1 MEFRILGPLEV
12 VEDGRPVELGGQKQR
27 ALLAVL
33 LLHPNE
39 VVSQD
44 RLIDALWNG
53 APPDTAHKA
62 LQVHV
67 SQLRKL
73 IGKERLETR
82 PPGYLLRVADDE
94 LDLSLFQR
102 LRGEG
107 RLTEALA
114 LWRGPP
120 FSDFAYHGFAQA
132 EIARLEDQRLAC
144 LEEQVDQELDAGRHG
159 ELTGELEALVAQHPL
174 RERLRGQLM
183 LALYRSGRQ
192 AEALNAYQEARRALV
207 DELGIEPSREL
218 RELHQAILNQDLAL
232 DLVASPAPERDSARG
247 AFVGRERR
255 AGRADRRA
263 RRRHCRTRPP
273 VPARRRARHRQ
284 EPAGGRADR
293 RAQARG
299 ARVLVGRCW
308 EAGGAPAYWPWV
320 QSLRAYVRESDVDA
334 LSACL
339 GPGAA
344 ELTQLLPELRDL
356 VQDVPEPLML
366 DPEGARFRLFDAVS
380 SLLGTA
386 SCERPL
392 VLVLEDL
399 HAADEP
405 SLLLLRFVARQLAV
419 VRVLIVGTY
428 RDVDPVMREPLAA
441 TVAELAREPVTN
453 RVHLGGLAEQ
463 DVAAY
468 IELTTGESHVDLV
481 GPIHTET
488 DGNPLFLSEIVRL
501 LSSEEGMTAARA
513 GRLGV
518 SEGVRELID
527 GRVRRLPEEC
537 QSLLVLASVL
547 GREFGLRDLAAA
559 GGIDDDDLLGLLEDP
574 VAERVLV
581 GVPGAPAQLRF
592 AHALVRDVLYE
603 QLPAPRRVRLHRQVA
618 EALETVYA
626 SRPVPH
632 LAELAHHFV
641 EAAPGGNVA
650 RAVDYARRAAER
662 ALDQLAYEE
671 AARLYQ
677 LAIQAL
683 ELDPDDNV
691 QAELLLALGDAEMRA
706 GDSPAAKGHFLAV
719 AEHARRLRRP
729 ELLARAALGYG
740 GRTVVHVA
748 GPDHHLIELL
758 DAALAALGEEPTP
771 LRARLLARLSG
782 ALRDRPDR
790 GRREALSAEAVAIA
804 RRADDEQTLVYALDG
819 RLGATW
825 WPGFA
830 EERLPLA
837 GELIDLA
844 ERIGD
849 AERAFFGRGYR
860 MYAQLE
866 LGNVFDAY
874 EELEARAAIAERLR
888 EPALQWLV
896 AANRGLRA
904 LLEGSFGETDRLI
917 SSVRQFGARAQR
929 RDTVISVRH
938 QLVVLRREQGRLAED
953 TELAELLASEQGS
966 SLTWLQ
972 AYVDSEVG
980 NLSAARAGLDE
991 LLASDLAGLPSELE
1005 WLLALCLLSEVCQR
1019 LDQADH
1025 AAVLYSR
1032 LEPFAGLNAVSAP
1045 EVSVGAVARY
1055 LGILAST
1062 MSRWEDAARHFED
1075 ALEMNE
1081 RMGARPWLAHT
1092 QEDYGRMLLARDDE
1106 ERGREL
1112 LEQAL
1117 ATYRELGMEGALVRS
1132 AERAER

>member
-1 MEFRILGPLEV
+1 
-12 VEDGRPVELGGQKQR
+12 
-27 ALLAVL
+27 
-33 LLHPNE
+33 
-39 VVSQD
+39 
-44 RLIDALWNG
+44 
-53 APPDTAHKA
+53 
-62 LQVHV
+62 
-67 SQLRKL
+67 
-73 IGKERLETR
+73 
-82 PPGYLLRVADDE
+82 
-94 LDLSLFQR
+94 
-102 LRGEG
+102 
-107 RLTEALA
+107 
-114 LWRGPP
+114 
-120 FSDFAYHGFAQA
+120 
-132 EIARLEDQRLAC
+132 
-144 LEEQVDQELDAGRHG
+144 
-159 ELTGELEALVAQHPL
+159 
-174 RERLRGQLM
+174 
-183 LALYRSGRQ
+183 
-192 AEALNAYQEARRALV
+192 
-207 DELGIEPSREL
+207 
-218 RELHQAILNQDLAL
+218 
-232 DLVASPAPERDSARG
+232 
-247 AFVGRERR
+247 
-255 AGRADRRA
+255 
-263 RRRHCRTRPP
+263 
-273 VPARRRARHRQ
+273 
-284 EPAGGRADR
+284 
-293 RAQARG
+293 
-299 ARVLVGRCW
+299 
-308 EAGGAPAYWPWV
+308 
-320 QSLRAYVRESDVDA
+320 
-334 LSACL
+334 
-339 GPGAA
+339 
-344 ELTQLLPELRDL
+344 
-356 VQDVPEPLML
+356 
-366 DPEGARFRLFDAVS
+366 
-380 SLLGTA
+380 
-386 SCERPL
+386 
-392 VLVLEDL
+392 
-399 HAADEP
+399 
-405 SLLLLRFVARQLAV
+405 
-419 VRVLIVGTY
+419 
-428 RDVDPVMREPLAA
+428 
-441 TVAELAREPVTN
+441 
-453 RVHLGGLAEQ
+453 
-463 DVAAY
+463 
-468 IELTTGESHVDLV
+468 
-481 GPIHTET
+481 
-488 DGNPLFLSEIVRL
+488 
-501 LSSEEGMTAARA
+501 MTAARA

-683 ELDPDDNV
+683 ELDPDDTV

-830 EERLPLA
+830 KERLPLA

-929 RDTVISVRH
+929 RDAVISVRH

-953 TELAELLASEQGS
+953 TELAELLASEQGG

-1062 MSRWEDAARHFED
+1062 MSRWGDAARHFED
-1075 ALEMNE
+1075 ALEMNK

-1092 QEDYGRMLLARDDE
+1092 QNDYARMLLARDRPGDR
-1106 ERGREL
+1106 ERAQEL

-1117 ATYRELGMEGALVRS
+1117 ATYRELGMEPNAVKAS
-1132 AERAER
+1132 SVTSMP